1 MFKGIPA
8 SPGVVIGEAFIINH
22 KIGEIEKQELPS
34 AKINEEIMLLREA
47 VEKTKM
53 EIFAIRE
60 KVIFEIGNAEADIFN
75 AYIFLLEDPLFVG
88 KAEEIV
94 KKEKVN
100 SAYALSVI
108 TAQYAEIYNRISDS
122 YLKERGRDIAGL
134 VDKILRNLS
143 ANMDSKEQAGQNE
156 KYIIISHDLSPADT
170 ADLDKKKV
178 MGFVT
183 EVGGATSHTAIVAR
197 SLEIPAV
204 VGVRDITDNVKSGD
218 IIIVDGEKGIVVVNP
233 NPKVMLAYKEER
245 RQYLIKM
252 RMLKRLKSLDAV
264 TLDKHKVVLNAN
276 IEFPEEV
283 GIVNEHNVEGVGLF
297 RTEFIYLNRMNL
309 PSEEEQ
315 FAAYK
320 TVAEKMNPKPATI
333 RTLDI
338 GGDKFLPYFKIPT
351 EQNPFLGL
359 RSIRLSLTN
368 MNIFKLQLR
377 AILRASAYGNL
388 RIMFPMITIAEEID
402 EAKKILEEVKA
413 ELRSKKVP
421 FDEEIKIGIM
431 IEVPSAAIMSDDMS
445 KKVDFMSI
453 GSNDLVQY
461 TLAVDRTNE
470 AVSSIYDPLNP
481 AVLRLIKMVVES
493 AHRNGIPVSV
503 CGEMAG
509 EAHAAFILI
518 GMGVDEL
525 SMSAVSVL
533 NVKRVIRAINFKDAL
548 TVAEHCLKLNRASE
562 IKAFVLG
569 QLNDVMY
576 VKK

>member
-108 TAQYAEIYNRISDS
+108 AAQYAEIYNRISDS

>member
-108 TAQYAEIYNRISDS
+108 AAQYAEIYNRISDS

-388 RIMFPMITIAEEID
+388 RIMFPMITIVEEID